1 MQHRC
6 SPKRSLRWLLVSPM
20 YLLAA
25 FLTAKKKGSLAR
37 GCRKYRTNL
46 LMTAADSEAGLK
58 EKYFICWLIIYKP
71 QPNLHSGKTSIQ
83 GTLTLVPRM
92 SPEMRVHCK
101 TFYSDLHA
109 VIWSR
114 LTLLNR
120 SPINKQ
126 GVFLV
131 YLLSLKNTSNK
142 RENKVL
148 ASLQQDDK
156 NWCRKKI
163 SAQILNIKGKDK
175 CEFQDKQ
182 LVFFSVFF
190 WGGSYH
196 HYASNLLD
204 YKSCLCYLSSL
215 DDCQKSPQLLM

>member
-1 MQHRC
+1 
-6 SPKRSLRWLLVSPM
+6 M
-20 YLLAA
+20 YLFAA
-25 FLTAKKKGSLAR
+25 FLTAKKKRVAR
-37 GCRKYRTNL
+37 SRMQEVSDQSFNDCSRFRGRI
-46 LMTAADSEAGLK
+46 K

-83 GTLTLVPRM
+83 GTLTLVPRV
-92 SPEMRVHCK
+92 SPEMRVYCK
-101 TFYSDLHA
+101 TFSSDLHA

-120 SPINKQ
+120 SPINKP

-131 YLLSLKNTSNK
+131 YLLWLKNTSNK

-163 SAQILNIKGKDK
+163 SAQILNIKGKDR

-182 LVFFSVFF
+182 LVFFFLFF
-190 WGGSYH
+190 FGVGE
-196 HYASNLLD
+196 
-204 YKSCLCYLSSL
+204 LSSL
-215 DDCQKSPQLLM
+215 RFKSFGLQKLPLLPLFTRRLPKITTTFDVSDISQ